1 MGAVRAP
8 PQAPRKDLVLPTR
21 WGGRVRTRPA
31 GPLPTDPALADPPG
45 KPREAQHRKPPRV
58 GGRAGQP
65 LLGPA
70 APHPTKDKDRPS
82 PASATPSSPG
92 RHRPP
97 VLSDLDL
104 CPCWSLGRER
114 GSGHPR
120 SKHQTSPNP
129 TSNPG
134 QRLCGPQ
141 AQGGLQKRACPRAR
155 TQVRLSFSTPWS
167 PAGLG
172 GGGLRPQGAGCW
184 LAPSL
189 GAVGGVGWSGEAVA
203 QAHCPLALLG
213 LPCAARWPLGR
224 WTGRLTLH
232 PSVWSGSGRGPQAG
246 AAPLPS
252 RPPCCPWSPSSA
264 RAPRAGPWGSPQW
277 GLCGWGLKALLSQ
290 GDVVI
295 RRPGDEG

>member
-1 MGAVRAP
+1 M
-8 PQAPRKDLVLPTR
+8 
-21 WGGRVRTRPA
+21 RTRPA

-65 LLGPA
+65 LLRPRVPA

-134 QRLCGPQ
+134 QRLYGPQ
-141 AQGGLQKRACPRAR
+141 AQGDLQKRAVPQGQDTGAPQLLHSLEPRR
-155 TQVRLSFSTPWS
+155 LGSGWTQATGCRV
-167 PAGLG
+167 PAGSKPRGCGRSGVARRGCGPGPLPPCLAG
-172 GGGLRPQGAGCW
+172 PALCRP
-184 LAPSL
+184 LAPGPLDWPSHPPPICLVRFWARPPGRCSPFAQPTPLLPLVTFLSPSTTGRPLGVTSVGFVWL
-189 GAVGGVGWSGEAVA
+189 GAEGLIVSGGCRD
-203 QAHCPLALLG
+203 QK
-213 LPCAARWPLGR
+213 
-224 WTGRLTLH
+224 TG
-232 PSVWSGSGRGPQAG
+232 
-246 AAPLPS
+246 
-252 RPPCCPWSPSSA
+252 
-264 RAPRAGPWGSPQW
+264 
-277 GLCGWGLKALLSQ
+277 
-290 GDVVI
+290 
-295 RRPGDEG
+295 